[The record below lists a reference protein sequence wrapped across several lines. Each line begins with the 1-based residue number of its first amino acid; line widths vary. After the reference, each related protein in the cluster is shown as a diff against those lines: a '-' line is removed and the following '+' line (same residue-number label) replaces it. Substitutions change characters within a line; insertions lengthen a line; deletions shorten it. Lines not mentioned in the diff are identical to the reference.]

1 MSKRTTVK
9 ELKELLENY
18 EDDDSVYLE
27 HTDWISHAD
36 ETDTIVFRDIDLA
49 MVVSKKERD

>member
-9 ELKELLENY
+9 ELKELLKNY